1 MKKRII
7 TGIVYLGIL
16 LPLVIINHPITHVLY
31 TILTMF
37 VCFYGSYE
45 VMRAAS
51 NSNIQKQDGC
61 NLNVL
66 KYVIPILSSILGFM
80 AINATYQYSN
90 AKVLWG
96 NHYAYLIFVYVLF
109 TFIILCSLVCTKNST
124 MKDYG
129 SSLTALTYSGLL
141 MGLAFSIRF
150 LEPTLINSVLNITG
164 TKGFLFVY
172 SIVILTDSFAMIFG
186 CKFGKHRLAPIVS
199 PKKSVEGAVF
209 GLIGGIIA
217 GLLGLFIFKISDIK
231 TNNLLVVILLTI
243 IVSLLISFAGQFGDL
258 IESKIKR
265 CYEIKD
271 MGNIL
276 PGHGGILDRFDSFLF
291 AGLIFYLSIM
301 FIEILM

>member
-150 LEPTLINSVLNITG
+150 LEPTSINSVLNITG

-199 PKKSVEGAVF
+199 PKKSVEGA
-209 GLIGGIIA
+209 IA
-217 GLLGLFIFKISDIK
+217 GSISA
-231 TNNLLVVILLTI
+231 I
-243 IVSLLISFAGQFGDL
+243 IVGAS
-258 IESKIKR
+258 
-265 CYEIKD
+265 
-271 MGNIL
+271 
-276 PGHGGILDRFDSFLF
+276 
-291 AGLIFYLSIM
+291 IFIPP
-301 FIEILM
+301 FII

>member
-199 PKKSVEGAVF
+199 PKKSIEGAVF

-217 GLLGLFIFKISDIK
+217 GLLGLFIFKISDLK

>member
-150 LEPTLINSVLNITG
+150 LEPTSINSVLNITG

-217 GLLGLFIFKISDIK
+217 GLLGLFIFKISDLK

>member
-109 TFIILCSLVCTKNST
+109 TFIIL
-124 MKDYG
+124 
-129 SSLTALTYSGLL
+129 
-141 MGLAFSIRF
+141 
-150 LEPTLINSVLNITG
+150 
-164 TKGFLFVY
+164 FVQK
-172 SIVILTDSFAMIFG
+172 IL
-186 CKFGKHRLAPIVS
+186 
-199 PKKSVEGAVF
+199 
-209 GLIGGIIA
+209 
-217 GLLGLFIFKISDIK
+217 
-231 TNNLLVVILLTI
+231 
-243 IVSLLISFAGQFGDL
+243 Q
-258 IESKIKR
+258 
-265 CYEIKD
+265 
-271 MGNIL
+271 
-276 PGHGGILDRFDSFLF
+276 
-291 AGLIFYLSIM
+291 
-301 FIEILM
+301 